1 MSEENQTATAEQIE
15 AYRKARENRKKFYEE
30 EIPFLKKEKEYT
42 TLLAEIE
49 EQRLKRLT
57 MSIRGAQLAAGPI
70 ADPDPDQDQNNSEER
85 RTDAPVQE
93 AVPDEKETTKK
104 PRNLKKVE

>member
-1 MSEENQTATAEQIE
+1 MSNQNDQVATAEQIA
-15 AYRKARENRKKFYEE
+15 AYKAARENRKKFYEE

-57 MSIRGAQLAAGPI
+57 MSIRGAQLAAGPV
-70 ADPDPDQDQNNSEER
+70 ADPDPSDNSEEGR
-85 RTDAPVQE
+85 DNPQAQETAPTE
-93 AVPDEKETTKK
+93 EKEGKK
-104 PRNLKKVE
+104 TRTLKKED

>member
-1 MSEENQTATAEQIE
+1 MSDNTNQEAATQEQIE
-15 AYRKARENRKKFYEE
+15 AYKKARDNRKKFYEE

-57 MSIRGAQLAAGPI
+57 MSIRGAQLAAGPVTE
-70 ADPDPDQDQNNSEER
+70 PDPDMEEDTTER
-85 RTDAPVQE
+85 RSEAAAQE
-93 AVPDEKETTKK
+93 ADTSEKKEKK
-104 PRNLKKVE
+104 TRTLKKVD